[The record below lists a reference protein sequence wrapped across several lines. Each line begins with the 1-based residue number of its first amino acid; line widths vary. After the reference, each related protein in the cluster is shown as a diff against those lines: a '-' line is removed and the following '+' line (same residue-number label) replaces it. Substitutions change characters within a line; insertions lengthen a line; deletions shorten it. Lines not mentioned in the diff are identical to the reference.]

1 VLIGCILA
9 AGLMLGVSELAA
21 EAVMEFAPAEPDHPR
36 RPQIHPFQRRCDHPW
51 LAGKLAD

>member
-9 AGLMLGVSELAA
+9 AGLVFGVSELAA
-21 EAVMEFAPAEPDHPR
+21 EAVMEGAPAEPDHLR